1 MQMED
6 YIRISPDV
14 MKKNLDNRK
23 SLTEKLVEYY
33 LSSNKKDICI
43 IASGSSLNGAI
54 TAEMFMTNNLKC
66 NVYCVSPTEFINYR
80 MEKMRECNLIVVRNT
95 EKK

>member
-1 MQMED
+1 MKMQMED

-54 TAEMFMTNNLKC
+54 TAEMFMTNNWRVGSNRGSTPSRAKSKRWK
-66 NVYCVSPTEFINYR
+66 NVFYYGRCR
-80 MEKMRECNLIVVRNT
+80 
-95 EKK
+95 

>member
-1 MQMED
+1 MKMQMED

-43 IASGSSLNGAI
+43 IASGSS
-54 TAEMFMTNNLKC
+54 
-66 NVYCVSPTEFINYR
+66 
-80 MEKMRECNLIVVRNT
+80 
-95 EKK
+95 